1 MTTLAKIGIAAGAVA
16 IAVAIVPALK
26 GPYNRLKNTANEKL
40 NDEFLV
46 DNYKAEYVNLYQ
58 KKAEVKKNLEKFSLE
73 KRFNEKKIEQT
84 AKLVAAS
91 KAKLVKT
98 GTADLAAFNRVKDE
112 YETNLAEYKN
122 LVTLSGVYS
131 NAIAK
136 LETSYALIETNMR
149 KAKANVDTLAS
160 KKLVVDSIKGVNKTI
175 ENLNGVGDSDLGLS
189 LERLD
194 DAALHESLKLEVIAE
209 DGAQKSAMSEAE
221 AKAYLDSLK

>member
-1 MTTLAKIGIAAGAVA
+1 M
-16 IAVAIVPALK
+16 
-26 GPYNRLKNTANEKL
+26 
-40 NDEFLV
+40 
-46 DNYKAEYVNLYQ
+46 
-58 KKAEVKKNLEKFSLE
+58 KKNLEKFSLE

-84 AKLVAAS
+84 AKLVAAA

-98 GTADLAAFNRVKDE
+98 GTSDLAAFNRIKDE

-194 DAALHESLKLEVIAE
+194 DAALHESLKLEVLAE
-209 DGAQKSAMSEAE
+209 DSAQKSAMSEAE